1 MTLRNKTTEK
11 KVKTGKCIVIGAGDL
26 TMGEL
31 SLQENDYVI
40 AVDGGLSY
48 CGILMVEPDLI
59 IGDFDSVSE
68 QEKLAIEALQEEIP
82 ERIVELPVEKDD
94 TDMLA
99 ALKQGL
105 ALGYRDFRIYAGTG
119 GRFDHTLA
127 NIQCLLYL
135 KNYDATGYLVD
146 GTGMILVLQNEAVHL
161 NRKLEGTLSLF
172 ALGKEAKG
180 VTIQGMKYTLEDYT
194 LTNDYPLGISNEFI
208 GEEACISVED
218 GELVCMISYC
228 Q

>member
-1 MTLRNKTTEK
+1 MI
-11 KVKTGKCIVIGAGDL
+11 GKCIIIGAGDL

-31 SLQENDYVI
+31 AVGEEDYVI

-48 CGILMVEPDLI
+48 CGILAVEPDMI

-68 QEKLAIEALQEEIP
+68 QEKLAIESLKEQIP
-82 ERIVELPVEKDD
+82 ERIKELPVEKDD

-99 ALKQGL
+99 ALKHGL
-105 ALGYRDFRIYAGTG
+105 ALGYQDFRIYAGTG

-135 KNYDATGYLVD
+135 KNHGATGYLVD
-146 GTGMILVLQNEAVHL
+146 GTGMMLVIQNEAIHL
-161 NRKLEGTLSLF
+161 NQNLEGYLSLF

-180 VTIQGMKYTLEDYT
+180 VTIKGMKYTLENYT
-194 LTNDYPLGISNEFI
+194 LTNDYPIGISNEFV
-208 GEEACISVED
+208 GEEAIISVED
-218 GELVCMISYC
+218 GELVCMIMYC
-228 Q
+228 S